1 MLPPISSTIAWG
13 GINRQWYNGTSK
25 TPNKALKRRCDANK
39 VATELVKT
47 AFEKGRAEAVA
58 AKGKKAKAKALSA
71 KVASASAPLKEELD
85 RWWASQPGL
94 ALITLGSLVAGWVN
108 AGDAG

>member
-1 MLPPISSTIAWG
+1 MAPGYIQDAE
-13 GINRQWYNGTSK
+13 N
-25 TPNKALKRRCDANK
+25 ALKRRCDANK

-47 AFEKGRAEAVA
+47 AFEKKRAEAVA
-58 AKGKKAKAKALSA
+58 AKGKQAKAKALSA
-71 KVASASAPLKEELD
+71 KVASASAPLNEKLD